1 LSAAAGILD
10 LIARPVQRRAGERAA
25 FAAPRDGVRFRQ
37 WRLAI
42 ASGFAKM
49 RAATPTESKMHIP
62 KLTRSLLISSLALAS
77 FAPAA
82 AQSDD
87 DEKLVR
93 AAEVLRAFTA
103 DDDKSI
109 PADLL
114 QRARGIAVIP
124 TLIRGGFFIGGR
136 RGRGVLA
143 IRGASGEWS
152 NPAFITLTGGNL
164 GLQFGAEAEDVVL
177 VFANDRSVSNIASG
191 KFTLGGDATAIA
203 GPMGK
208 RTTAAV
214 TGKSEVYIYARS
226 RGLYAGAS
234 FEGARLDVDE
244 EGNAAFY
251 SGDERAA
258 LGPSSASTPPS
269 AARYLETLRG
279 VALSTGVPATT
290 AHGATPHGGTS
301 TSAPSGG
308 AEQAIIYPIE
318 EAPQ

>member
-1 LSAAAGILD
+1 MQAEDTMQTTTL
-10 LIARPVQRRAGERAA
+10 PRAFPIFVA
-25 FAAPRDGVRFRQ
+25 FAA
-37 WRLAI
+37 L
-42 ASGFAKM
+42 
-49 RAATPTESKMHIP
+49 AAT
-62 KLTRSLLISSLALAS
+62 L
-77 FAPAA
+77 PAA

-87 DEKLVR
+87 DEKLAR

-109 PADLL
+109 PAELL
-114 QRARGIAVIP
+114 QRARGIVVIP

-136 RGRGVLA
+136 RGRGVLTV
-143 IRGASGEWS
+143 RTTGGDWG
-152 NPAFITLTGGNL
+152 NPALVTLTGGNV

-177 VFANDRSVSNIASG
+177 VFANDRSVKNIASG

-203 GPMGK
+203 GPIGK

-251 SGDERAA
+251 AGDERAA
-258 LGPSSASTPPS
+258 LGPTSVSTPAS
-269 AARYLETLRG
+269 AQRYLETLRS
-279 VALSTGVPATT
+279 VTATTGLPATT
-290 AHGATPHGGTS
+290 TAVPGTKPHDGTS
-301 TSAPSGG
+301 ATTAGP
-308 AEQAIIYPIE
+308 AEQAIIYPIQ

>member
-1 LSAAAGILD
+1 MRTEATMRTMNPS
-10 LIARPVQRRAGERAA
+10 
-25 FAAPRDGVRFRQ
+25 
-37 WRLAI
+37 RLVAI
-42 ASGFAKM
+42 
-49 RAATPTESKMHIP
+49 
-62 KLTRSLLISSLALAS
+62 SLAFVTLGAALP
-77 FAPAA
+77 AP

-87 DEKLVR
+87 DEKLAR
-93 AAEVLRAFTA
+93 AAEVLRGFTT

-109 PADLL
+109 PTELL
-114 QRARGIAVIP
+114 QRARGIVVIP
-124 TLIRGGFFIGGR
+124 TLIRGGFFVGGR

-143 IRGASGEWS
+143 VRGTNGDWA
-152 NPAFITLTGGNL
+152 NPAFVTLTGGNV

-177 VFANDRSVSNIASG
+177 VLANDRSVKNIASG

-244 EGNAAFY
+244 EGNARFY
-251 SGDERAA
+251 AGDDRAA
-258 LGPSSASTPPS
+258 LGPTSGATPASAL
-269 AARYLETLRG
+269 RYLETLRS
-279 VALSTGVPATT
+279 VASTTGSPATTGVPPAKAHDATSATT
-290 AHGATPHGGTS
+290 AGP
-301 TSAPSGG
+301 

-318 EAPQ
+318 EAP